1 MKLKNPVRD
10 IRTIKQLLTG
20 AEAEARQMGDTLP
33 GAEHLLLSALALAD
47 GSARRVFE
55 RLGAGADGI
64 RSAIVAHH
72 AEALQTVGVEPIDA
86 AALLPTPDAVDPPTG
101 AFRSSASAQGVFQEA
116 VKVAKRDKASR
127 LVGAHVVVAVAQMEH
142 GTAAEALRG
151 MGIDRHALAAA
162 AWSELGAG
170 RG

>member
-1 MKLKNPVRD
+1 MKVKNPVRE

-20 AEAEARQMGDTLP
+20 AEAEAHKMGDTLP
-33 GAEHLLLSALALAD
+33 GAEHLLLSALALPD
-47 GSARRVFE
+47 GSARRAFE
-55 RLGAGADGI
+55 RLGADADGV

-72 AEALQTVGVEPIDA
+72 AEALQTVGVEPVDA
-86 AALLPTPDAVDPPTG
+86 AALMSTPDAVGPPTG
-101 AFRSSASAQGVFQEA
+101 AFRSSASAQSVFQEA
-116 VKVAKRDKASR
+116 VKLANRGKASR
-127 LVGAHVVVAVAQMEH
+127 LAGAHVVVAVAQMEH

-162 AWSELGAG
+162 AQSELSAG